1 MGSCSPSP
9 RARGVSAS
17 AATLPALFLL
27 LGGSILAGW
36 AGQQLFRRYRVS
48 DILFL
53 LAVGFVAGPLLG
65 LVDRAV
71 LAPAIPFLGPL
82 GLAIILFEGGLELRW
97 DELRRHAGLAVGLT
111 LVTWT
116 ATAGALAA
124 AAHFALG
131 LAWPLALLFAV
142 AVAATG
148 IVAVIPILAQV
159 KAPAKAR
166 VVLTVE
172 TSLGDLLSAVAVT
185 TLASIYVLGGTPW
198 TGAGFFAAQVA
209 VGAAIGTL
217 AGVVWAR
224 ALHRLEGTRHGYALT
239 LAALLL
245 AVAAAQVLGGSI
257 YLAAVVFG
265 VFLGNAPA
273 LMSLGRLSRLAPPT
287 PLTRFQQGEVIFILR
302 SLYFVFLGLSL
313 TRQVFSPPFL
323 VAAAILTGAMVLARV
338 VSVALVHR
346 VRTREDAD
354 NRLLIVGLM
363 PRAMAAAVLATIPAA
378 MGVPGTEGFLG
389 YTFLVIVGADLFTTA
404 CLFTYEKRREAA
416 DAGAAGERAA
426 APQ

>member
-1 MGSCSPSP
+1 M
-9 RARGVSAS
+9 SAS

-27 LGGSILAGW
+27 IGGSILAGW
-36 AGQQLFRRYRVS
+36 IGQRLFRRYRVS

-97 DELRRHAGLAVGLT
+97 DELRRHAGQAVALT
-111 LVTWT
+111 LATWT
-116 ATAGALAA
+116 ATAAALTVAS
-124 AAHFALG
+124 HYALG
-131 LAWPLALLFAV
+131 LPWHLAVLFAV

-166 VVLTVE
+166 VILTVE

-185 TLASIYVLGGTPW
+185 TLASIYVLGATPW
-198 TGAGFFAAQVA
+198 DGATLFGMQIA
-209 VGAAIGTL
+209 VGAAV
-217 AGVVWAR
+217 GVVAGIAMAR
-224 ALHRLEGTRHGYALT
+224 ALHRLENTRHGYALT

-245 AVAAAQVLGGSI
+245 AVAATQVLGGSI

-273 LMSLGRLSRLAPPT
+273 LMSLGGLSRLAPPT
-287 PLTRFQQGEVIFILR
+287 ALSRFQQSEVIFILR

-313 TRQVFSPPFL
+313 GREVFTPPYL
-323 VAAAILTGAMVLARV
+323 IAGAALTAAMVLARV
-338 VSVALVHR
+338 LAVGATHR
-346 VRTREDAD
+346 VRDAQDAD
-354 NRLLIVGLM
+354 NHLLIVGLM
-363 PRAMAAAVLATIPAA
+363 PRAMAAAVLAMVPAA
-378 MGVPGTEGFLG
+378 MGVPGTEGFLAS
-389 YTFLVIVGADLFTTA
+389 TFLVILGADVFTSA
-404 CLFTYEKRREAA
+404 CLFWYEKRRERREAI
-416 DAGAAGERAA
+416 GPVEA
-426 APQ
+426 APEAA